1 MVKLDEE
8 RPGPLLEK
16 KDLVSLKVLLMLS
29 STGYI
34 P

>member
-8 RPGPLLEK
+8 HPGPLLEK
-16 KDLVSLKVLLMLS
+16 NDLVSLKVLLMLS